1 MLRDYNIILFISRE
15 SEHEIKQNI
24 TEEKINKKR
33 WNNLKEKW
41 KTNINN
47 FIEKIINYIIN
58 KDKEDFI
65 ILKLQMKYIN
75 Y

>member
-1 MLRDYNIILFISRE
+1 MILFISRE